1 MKPLTPNKNGLS
13 MFFSILINTPHH
25 FTQGWWWC
33 VVGGKGGGGVW
44 VACASALLLF
54 TLFKCTAGK
63 SNQIKLN
70 QILARSTTL
79 QTQSIHVKL
88 K

>member
-1 MKPLTPNKNGLS
+1 MIHTTSHKD
-13 MFFSILINTPHH
+13 
-25 FTQGWWWC
+25 
-33 VVGGKGGGGVW
+33 GGGGVW
-44 VACASALLLF
+44 QGGGGAWARVLLLF